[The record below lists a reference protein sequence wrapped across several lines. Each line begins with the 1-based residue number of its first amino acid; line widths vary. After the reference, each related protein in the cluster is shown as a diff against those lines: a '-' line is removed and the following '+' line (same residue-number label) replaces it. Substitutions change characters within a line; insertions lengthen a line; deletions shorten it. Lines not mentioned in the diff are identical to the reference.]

1 MRSWHGVVTK
11 IAKQGKGAVVKNR
24 LGPEELLVPFT
35 VSTLVEVDLDARIYG
50 TDVDDTP
57 WAEGDERKEVL
68 VGTEVELLT
77 DTDTFPTHASQVLSA
92 NFRFALDIVKG
103 GLSGPVRKGAVLVIY
118 HDFQQEIRRGDS
130 GSAFAEAVV
139 AYARN
144 KLYKPAFAIKADTN
158 YAQLVR
164 DLGKVAAESGEQ
176 YFIDTILIAT
186 HGTAGQLWLGN
197 PHGESTAD
205 VMARRVQGKQFVE
218 PQAFGATL
226 LELFGKELAIALYG
240 CDFAGDE
247 DGEAAALEPA
257 HRRQRESGLR
267 RQGHG
272 VSQCQQRGSFHGDL
286 QQGDGG
292 LPDRQDRGTG
302 WKPGTG
308 IRYLR
313 PRPALSLPIAQD
325 LRPQTLR
332 LAPGLFPGESL
343 KIGSPHWGG
352 PSLPAGGFSGC
363 FQTAWWVAARGAFV
377 CGGRAGVSGSAWWP
391 GCRYWQA

>member
-197 PHGESTAD
+197 PPTARAPRTSWPGVSRASSSSSPRPLVRPFSNCSARNWPSPST
-205 VMARRVQGKQFVE
+205 
-218 PQAFGATL
+218 GAT
-226 LELFGKELAIALYG
+226 
-240 CDFAGDE
+240 
-247 DGEAAALEPA
+247 
-257 HRRQRESGLR
+257 S
-267 RQGHG
+267 
-272 VSQCQQRGSFHGDL
+272 
-286 QQGDGG
+286 
-292 LPDRQDRGTG
+292 
-302 WKPGTG
+302 PGT
-308 IRYLR
+308 RTEKRR
-313 PRPALSLPIAQD
+313 PSSCASPPTRERSTPARARCISM
-325 LRPQTLR
+325 
-332 LAPGLFPGESL
+332 
-343 KIGSPHWGG
+343 
-352 PSLPAGGFSGC
+352 PAKR
-363 FQTAWWVAARGAFV
+363 VVPR
-377 CGGRAGVSGSAWWP
+377 
-391 GCRYWQA
+391 

>member
-205 VMARRVQGKQFVE
+205 AWPGVSRASSSSSPRPLVRPFSNCSARNW
-218 PQAFGATL
+218 PSPSTGAT
-226 LELFGKELAIALYG
+226 
-240 CDFAGDE
+240 
-247 DGEAAALEPA
+247 
-257 HRRQRESGLR
+257 S
-267 RQGHG
+267 
-272 VSQCQQRGSFHGDL
+272 
-286 QQGDGG
+286 
-292 LPDRQDRGTG
+292 
-302 WKPGTG
+302 PGT
-308 IRYLR
+308 RTEKRR
-313 PRPALSLPIAQD
+313 PSSCASPPTRERSTPARARCISM
-325 LRPQTLR
+325 
-332 LAPGLFPGESL
+332 
-343 KIGSPHWGG
+343 
-352 PSLPAGGFSGC
+352 PAKR
-363 FQTAWWVAARGAFV
+363 VVPR
-377 CGGRAGVSGSAWWP
+377 
-391 GCRYWQA
+391 

>member
-77 DTDTFPTHASQVLSA
+77 DTDTFPTDASQVLSA

-197 PHGESTAD
+197 PHGDSTAD
-205 VMARRVQGKQFVE
+205 VMARRVQGKQF
-218 PQAFGATL
+218 
-226 LELFGKELAIALYG
+226 
-240 CDFAGDE
+240 
-247 DGEAAALEPA
+247 
-257 HRRQRESGLR
+257 
-267 RQGHG
+267 
-272 VSQCQQRGSFHGDL
+272 
-286 QQGDGG
+286 
-292 LPDRQDRGTG
+292 TG

>member
-197 PHGESTAD
+197 PHGDSTAD
-205 VMARRVQGKQFVE
+205 VMARRVRASSSSSPRPLVRPFSNCSARNW
-218 PQAFGATL
+218 PSPSTGAT
-226 LELFGKELAIALYG
+226 
-240 CDFAGDE
+240 
-247 DGEAAALEPA
+247 
-257 HRRQRESGLR
+257 S
-267 RQGHG
+267 
-272 VSQCQQRGSFHGDL
+272 
-286 QQGDGG
+286 
-292 LPDRQDRGTG
+292 
-302 WKPGTG
+302 PGT
-308 IRYLR
+308 RTEKRR
-313 PRPALSLPIAQD
+313 PSSCASPPTRERSTPARARCISM
-325 LRPQTLR
+325 
-332 LAPGLFPGESL
+332 
-343 KIGSPHWGG
+343 
-352 PSLPAGGFSGC
+352 PAKR
-363 FQTAWWVAARGAFV
+363 VVPR
-377 CGGRAGVSGSAWWP
+377 
-391 GCRYWQA
+391 

>member
-77 DTDTFPTHASQVLSA
+77 DTDTFPTDASQVLSA

-247 DGEAAALEPA
+247 DGEAAAL
-257 HRRQRESGLR
+257 
-267 RQGHG
+267 
-272 VSQCQQRGSFHGDL
+272 
-286 QQGDGG
+286 
-292 LPDRQDRGTG
+292 
-302 WKPGTG
+302 
-308 IRYLR
+308 
-313 PRPALSLPIAQD
+313 
-325 LRPQTLR
+325 
-332 LAPGLFPGESL
+332 
-343 KIGSPHWGG
+343 
-352 PSLPAGGFSGC
+352 
-363 FQTAWWVAARGAFV
+363 
-377 CGGRAGVSGSAWWP
+377 
-391 GCRYWQA
+391 

>member
-130 GSAFAEAVV
+130 AAPSRRRSSPMRGTSSTSRPSRSRQIPTTPSWFGILA
-139 AYARN
+139 
-144 KLYKPAFAIKADTN
+144 
-158 YAQLVR
+158 
-164 DLGKVAAESGEQ
+164 KVAAESGEQ

-197 PHGESTAD
+197 PTAR
-205 VMARRVQGKQFVE
+205 A
-218 PQAFGATL
+218 
-226 LELFGKELAIALYG
+226 
-240 CDFAGDE
+240 
-247 DGEAAALEPA
+247 
-257 HRRQRESGLR
+257 
-267 RQGHG
+267 
-272 VSQCQQRGSFHGDL
+272 
-286 QQGDGG
+286 
-292 LPDRQDRGTG
+292 
-302 WKPGTG
+302 
-308 IRYLR
+308 
-313 PRPALSLPIAQD
+313 PRTS
-325 LRPQTLR
+325 
-332 LAPGLFPGESL
+332 
-343 KIGSPHWGG
+343 
-352 PSLPAGGFSGC
+352 
-363 FQTAWWVAARGAFV
+363 V
-377 CGGRAGVSGSAWWP
+377 AGVSRASSSSSPRPLVRPFSNCSARNWP
-391 GCRYWQA
+391 SPSTGATSPGTRTEKRRPSSCASPPTRERSTPAKGTVYLNASKEGRSTVTCSKAMVVYRTDKIEVLGGNQVPVFDT

>member
-11 IAKQGKGAVVKNR
+11 IAKQGKGAVVKKR

-247 DGEAAALEPA
+247 DGEAAALE
-257 HRRQRESGLR
+257 LR
-267 RQGHG
+267 IAANARAVYAGKG
-272 VSQCQQRGSFHGDL
+272 TVYLNASKEGRSTVTCSKAMVVYRTDKIEVL
-286 QQGDGG
+286 GG
-292 LPDRQDRGTG
+292 NQVPVFD
-302 WKPGTG
+302 
-308 IRYLR
+308 I
-313 PRPALSLPIAQD
+313 
-325 LRPQTLR
+325 
-332 LAPGLFPGESL
+332 
-343 KIGSPHWGG
+343 
-352 PSLPAGGFSGC
+352 
-363 FQTAWWVAARGAFV
+363 
-377 CGGRAGVSGSAWWP
+377 
-391 GCRYWQA
+391 

>member
-1 MRSWHGVVTK
+1 MRP
-11 IAKQGKGAVVKNR
+11 R
-24 LGPEELLVPFT
+24 C
-35 VSTLVEVDLDARIYG
+35 
-50 TDVDDTP
+50 
-57 WAEGDERKEVL
+57 
-68 VGTEVELLT
+68 
-77 DTDTFPTHASQVLSA
+77 SA

-197 PHGESTAD
+197 PHGDSTAD

-247 DGEAAALEPA
+247 DGEAAALE
-257 HRRQRESGLR
+257 LR
-267 RQGHG
+267 IAANARAVYAGKG
-272 VSQCQQRGSFHGDL
+272 TVYLNASKEGRSTVTCSKAMVVYRTDKIEVL
-286 QQGDGG
+286 GG
-292 LPDRQDRGTG
+292 NQVPVFD
-302 WKPGTG
+302 
-308 IRYLR
+308 I
-313 PRPALSLPIAQD
+313 
-325 LRPQTLR
+325 
-332 LAPGLFPGESL
+332 
-343 KIGSPHWGG
+343 
-352 PSLPAGGFSGC
+352 
-363 FQTAWWVAARGAFV
+363 
-377 CGGRAGVSGSAWWP
+377 
-391 GCRYWQA
+391 

>member
-164 DLGKVAAESGEQ
+164 DLARLPRRAANSTSS
-176 YFIDTILIAT
+176 IRSSSPP
-186 HGTAGQLWLGN
+186 TA
-197 PHGESTAD
+197 
-205 VMARRVQGKQFVE
+205 
-218 PQAFGATL
+218 
-226 LELFGKELAIALYG
+226 
-240 CDFAGDE
+240 
-247 DGEAAALEPA
+247 
-257 HRRQRESGLR
+257 
-267 RQGHG
+267 
-272 VSQCQQRGSFHGDL
+272 
-286 QQGDGG
+286 
-292 LPDRQDRGTG
+292 
-302 WKPGTG
+302 
-308 IRYLR
+308 
-313 PRPALSLPIAQD
+313 
-325 LRPQTLR
+325 R
-332 LAPGLFPGESL
+332 LAN
-343 KIGSPHWGG
+343 
-352 PSLPAGGFSGC
+352 SGWA
-363 FQTAWWVAARGAFV
+363 TPR
-377 CGGRAGVSGSAWWP
+377 R
-391 GCRYWQA
+391 

>member
-247 DGEAAALEPA
+247 DGEAAALE
-257 HRRQRESGLR
+257 LR
-267 RQGHG
+267 IAANARAVYAGKGG

-313 PRPALSLPIAQD
+313 PRPALSLPIDQD

>member
-197 PHGESTAD
+197 PHGDSTAD

-247 DGEAAALEPA
+247 DGEAAALELRIA
-257 HRRQRESGLR
+257 ANASGLR

-377 CGGRAGVSGSAWWP
+377 CGERAGVSGSAWWP

>member
-144 KLYKPAFAIKADTN
+144 KLYKPASRSRPIPTTP
-158 YAQLVR
+158 
-164 DLGKVAAESGEQ
+164 S
-176 YFIDTILIAT
+176 
-186 HGTAGQLWLGN
+186 W
-197 PHGESTAD
+197 
-205 VMARRVQGKQFVE
+205 
-218 PQAFGATL
+218 FG
-226 LELFGKELAIALYG
+226 I
-240 CDFAGDE
+240 
-247 DGEAAALEPA
+247 
-257 HRRQRESGLR
+257 
-267 RQGHG
+267 
-272 VSQCQQRGSFHGDL
+272 
-286 QQGDGG
+286 
-292 LPDRQDRGTG
+292 
-302 WKPGTG
+302 
-308 IRYLR
+308 
-313 PRPALSLPIAQD
+313 
-325 LRPQTLR
+325 
-332 LAPGLFPGESL
+332 
-343 KIGSPHWGG
+343 
-352 PSLPAGGFSGC
+352 
-363 FQTAWWVAARGAFV
+363 
-377 CGGRAGVSGSAWWP
+377 
-391 GCRYWQA
+391 

>member
-1 MRSWHGVVTK
+1 
-11 IAKQGKGAVVKNR
+11 
-24 LGPEELLVPFT
+24 
-35 VSTLVEVDLDARIYG
+35 
-50 TDVDDTP
+50 
-57 WAEGDERKEVL
+57 
-68 VGTEVELLT
+68 
-77 DTDTFPTHASQVLSA
+77 
-92 NFRFALDIVKG
+92 
-103 GLSGPVRKGAVLVIY
+103 IY

-247 DGEAAALEPA
+247 DGEAAALE
-257 HRRQRESGLR
+257 LR
-267 RQGHG
+267 IAANARAVYAGK
-272 VSQCQQRGSFHGDL
+272 
-286 QQGDGG
+286 
-292 LPDRQDRGTG
+292 GTV
-302 WKPGTG
+302 
-308 IRYLR
+308 YL
-313 PRPALSLPIAQD
+313 
-325 LRPQTLR
+325 
-332 LAPGLFPGESL
+332 
-343 KIGSPHWGG
+343 
-352 PSLPAGGFSGC
+352 
-363 FQTAWWVAARGAFV
+363 
-377 CGGRAGVSGSAWWP
+377 
-391 GCRYWQA
+391 

>member
-11 IAKQGKGAVVKNR
+11 IAKRGKGAVVKNR

-77 DTDTFPTHASQVLSA
+77 DTDTFPTDASQVLSA

-144 KLYKPAFAIKADTN
+144 KLYKPALAVKADTN

-218 PQAFGATL
+218 PQAFGTTL
-226 LELFGKELAIALYG
+226 LGLFGEELAIALYG

-247 DGEAAALEPA
+247 DGEAAALELRIA
-257 HRRQRESGLR
+257 ANARAVYAGKGTVYLNASREGRSTVTCSKAMVVYRTDKIEVL
-267 RQGHG
+267 
-272 VSQCQQRGSFHGDL
+272 
-286 QQGDGG
+286 GG
-292 LPDRQDRGTG
+292 NQVPVFD
-302 WKPGTG
+302 
-308 IRYLR
+308 I
-313 PRPALSLPIAQD
+313 
-325 LRPQTLR
+325 
-332 LAPGLFPGESL
+332 
-343 KIGSPHWGG
+343 
-352 PSLPAGGFSGC
+352 
-363 FQTAWWVAARGAFV
+363 
-377 CGGRAGVSGSAWWP
+377 
-391 GCRYWQA
+391 